1 MSSNTYPR
9 RLTRKLISQFSPSTA
24 SDNLNTENV
33 NADNNR
39 NLKKVWIPLPYIEN
53 LEGLIF
59 TNAEIID
66 KFRLVIAFI
75 SRISSD

>member
-1 MSSNTYPR
+1 MSSNSYPR
-9 RLTRKLISQFSPSTA
+9 RLTRKLIPQFSPSTT
-24 SDNLNTENV
+24 SDNLNAENV

-39 NLKKVWIPLPYIEN
+39 NLKKIWIPLPYIEN

-59 TNAEIID
+59 TNTEIID